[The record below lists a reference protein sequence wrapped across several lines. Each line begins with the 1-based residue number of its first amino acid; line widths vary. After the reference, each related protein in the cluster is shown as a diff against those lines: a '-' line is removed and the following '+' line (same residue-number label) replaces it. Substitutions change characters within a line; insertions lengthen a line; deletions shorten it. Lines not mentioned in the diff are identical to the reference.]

1 MASIIP
7 VHRRMNVY
15 RKTDFKCA
23 ICGSTKDLTCDHFIP
38 KWTRI
43 VGDEY
48 ENLIPMCDKCNEE
61 KGVNFIELGKLKY
74 LPKVFIDMLMRYYKP
89 LNKYLKKYVKQYGAY
104 RTEGKLDVEQAML
117 ILNSY
122 DMYIFGNKDL
132 DWEDI
137 E

>member
-1 MASIIP
+1 
-7 VHRRMNVY
+7 MNVY

-104 RTEGKLDVEQAML
+104 RTEGNLM
-117 ILNSY
+117 
-122 DMYIFGNKDL
+122 
-132 DWEDI
+132 
-137 E
+137 